1 MKNLL
6 RMVCGGLL
14 ICCVANAFAAPD
26 FGTFSRGSDLEP
38 EYVFLSDGGA
48 GSVSA
53 SVNFSTFRADAA
65 FDALSTYLPILRAE
79 SRGLDATFDD
89 DRTQAEAQA
98 YQAFTSS
105 VAQTIR
111 LDITLDSIVT
121 NTVAGTSS
129 VLSNIY
135 VIGGSDFAIS
145 DGFCSPGQFTFDGV
159 YLCGDK
165 IATSS
170 TGLNFSNLFN
180 DGANPN
186 LIDYLVFDVAA
197 GESFGVFG
205 ELSAGSFQ
213 GTADA
218 FNTLSLQFDD
228 DEFIEPRSL
237 PPSQRPIPEPP
248 VVWLIGVGL
257 AGILGVIRTTARH

>member
-1 MKNLL
+1 MKKF
-6 RMVCGGLL
+6 MHVVCGGILVSW
-14 ICCVANAFAAPD
+14 VANSLAAPD
-26 FGTFSRGSDLEP
+26 FGTFARGSDLEP
-38 EYVFLSDGGA
+38 NPAFLSDGGS

-53 SVNFSTFRADAA
+53 SVSFSTFRADAS
-65 FDALSTYLPILRAE
+65 FDASSTYLPVLRAE
-79 SRGLDATFDD
+79 SRGVDATFDD

-121 NTVAGTSS
+121 NGLEGTSS

-145 DGFCSPGQFTFDGV
+145 DGFCDPGRFTFAGI
-159 YLCGDK
+159 YLCGDN

-170 TGLNFSNLFN
+170 KGLDFSNLLN

-197 GESFGVFG
+197 SESFGVFA
-205 ELSAGSFQ
+205 ELLAGAFQ

-218 FNTLSLQFDD
+218 FNTLSLQFENDQY
-228 DEFIEPRSL
+228 IEPITL
-237 PPSQRPIPEPP
+237 PPSERPVPAPP
-248 VVWLIGVGL
+248 VAWLIGVGL
-257 AGILGVIRTTARH
+257 AGIWGAIRRRTSH